1 MKRPWAC
8 GLIMFL
14 AGASLAAGCGSGPA
28 VTSSPAASAT
38 TRTGGPMKWSKPPVM
53 AIDQNKEYTAT
64 IKTTLGEIE
73 IQLLPKDAPI
83 TVNNFVFLARQGYYD
98 GIKFH
103 RVVRGFVIQAGD
115 PTGTGAGGPGYQF
128 ADELPPKRPY
138 DFGVVAMAN
147 AGPNTN
153 GSQFFIGTG
162 SQVKNLNSMPNY
174 TIFGVVT
181 RGSDVAVKINDT
193 PVGGAS
199 GQSPLTDVRITGISI
214 VEGVAK

>member
-1 MKRPWAC
+1 
-8 GLIMFL
+8 
-14 AGASLAAGCGSGPA
+14 
-28 VTSSPAASAT
+28 
-38 TRTGGPMKWSKPPVM
+38 MKWSKPPAM
-53 AIDQNKEYTAT
+53 AIDQSKEYKAT
-64 IKTTLGEIE
+64 IKTTLGDIV
-73 IQLLPKDAPI
+73 IQLLPKDAPL

-138 DFGVVAMAN
+138 DLGVVAMAN

-174 TIFGVVT
+174 TIFGVV
-181 RGSDVAVKINDT
+181 SDNDSAKVSFKINDVA
-193 PVGGAS
+193 VGGAS
-199 GQSPLTDVRITGISI
+199 GQSPLVDVRITGITIEESA
-214 VEGVAK
+214 AK

>member
-1 MKRPWAC
+1 
-8 GLIMFL
+8 
-14 AGASLAAGCGSGPA
+14 
-28 VTSSPAASAT
+28 
-38 TRTGGPMKWSKPPVM
+38 MKWSKPPVM